1 LNGHVTPR
9 RKEINTVKFNHRTET
24 AAAFF
29 RSPIGRR
36 VGMLGVATAAIAGIA
51 VGPAAASHSAAPV
64 DKAASVASTT
74 GTFANTVRAPH
85 APATTPA
92 SHTLA
97 THAPAA
103 KATAKRA
110 PASHAPAAKATAKR
124 APAPHKPAVKVPSTK
139 MLLPKTV
146 HGAQA
151 SFKPTAAQKRNAA
164 AIVKAGMDLKLPPRA
179 MVMAVACS
187 LQESSLH
194 NYGNLG
200 NRNDHDSLGLFQQR
214 PSSGWGS
221 PAQVTN
227 AHHAAQSFMNRLV
240 KIHNWQHMPLTRAV
254 QKVQVSAFPQ
264 AYAKWEKFA
273 ASLVA
278 GAYATDAS
286 HAAAG
291 AAHAAGAVH
300 APGK

>member
-1 LNGHVTPR
+1 
-9 RKEINTVKFNHRTET
+9 VKFNHRTET

-51 VGPAAASHSAAPV
+51 VGPAAASHTTAPV

-74 GTFANTVRAPH
+74 GTVAQSVRTPH

-92 SHTLA
+92 GHAPA
-97 THAPAA
+97 THTPAA
-103 KATAKRA
+103 KATAK
-110 PASHAPAAKATAKR
+110 H
-124 APAPHKPAVKVPSTK
+124 APAPHKPAVKVPSRK
-139 MLLPKTV
+139 ALLPKTV
-146 HGAQA
+146 HGPQA

-164 AIVKAGMDLKLPPRA
+164 AIVKAAKDMKLPPRA

-200 NRNDHDSLGLFQQR
+200 SHNDHDSLGLFQQR

-227 AHHAAQSFMNRLV
+227 PHHAAQSFLKRLV
-240 KIHNWQHMPLTRAV
+240 KIHNWQHLPLTIAV

-278 GAYATDAS
+278 GTYAADAS
-286 HAAAG
+286 HAATN
-291 AAHAAGAVH
+291 AAHAASAVH

>member
-1 LNGHVTPR
+1 M
-9 RKEINTVKFNHRTET
+9 KFNHRTEA

-51 VGPAAASHSAAPV
+51 VGPAAASHTSAPV

-74 GTFANTVRAPH
+74 GTHANSVRAAH
-85 APATTPA
+85 VPATTP
-92 SHTLA
+92 T

-103 KATAKRA
+103 KAPAAK
-110 PASHAPAAKATAKR
+110 APAAK
-124 APAPHKPAVKVPSTK
+124 APAPHKPAVKVPSTRA
-139 MLLPKTV
+139 LLPKTV
-146 HGAQA
+146 HGPQA

-164 AIVKAGMDLKLPPRA
+164 AIVKAAKDMKLPPRA

-214 PSSGWGS
+214 PSSGWGT
-221 PAQVTN
+221 PAQVTDP
-227 AHHAAQSFMNRLV
+227 HHATQSFLKRLV
-240 KIHNWQHMPLTRAV
+240 KIHNWQHLPLTVAV

-278 GAYATDAS
+278 GTYAADAS
-286 HAAAG
+286 HAATN
-291 AAHAAGAVH
+291 AAHAASAVH

>member
-1 LNGHVTPR
+1 
-9 RKEINTVKFNHRTET
+9 
-24 AAAFF
+24 
-29 RSPIGRR
+29 
-36 VGMLGVATAAIAGIA
+36 M
-51 VGPAAASHSAAPV
+51 
-64 DKAASVASTT
+64 
-74 GTFANTVRAPH
+74 
-85 APATTPA
+85 
-92 SHTLA
+92 
-97 THAPAA
+97 
-103 KATAKRA
+103 
-110 PASHAPAAKATAKR
+110 
-124 APAPHKPAVKVPSTK
+124 KVPSTK
-139 MLLPKTV
+139 ALLPKTV

-164 AIVKAGMDLKLPPRA
+164 AIVKAAKDMKLPPRA

-221 PAQVTN
+221 PAQVTDP
-227 AHHAAQSFMNRLV
+227 HHATQSFLKRLV
-240 KIHNWQHMPLTRAV
+240 KIHNWQHMPLTVAV

-278 GAYATDAS
+278 GTYAADAA
-286 HAAAG
+286 HAATS

>member
-1 LNGHVTPR
+1 VNLH
-9 RKEINTVKFNHRTET
+9 HHTET

-36 VGMLGVATAAIAGIA
+36 VGMLGVATAAIVGVA
-51 VGPAAASHSAAPV
+51 VGPAAAANSSAPE
-64 DKAASVASTT
+64 K
-74 GTFANTVRAPH
+74 
-85 APATTPA
+85 APATVSWATGTPA
-92 SHTLA
+92 ATAHV
-97 THAPAA
+97 THAPVA
-103 KATAKRA
+103 KLTGK
-110 PASHAPAAKATAKR
+110 HAPV
-124 APAPHKPAVKVPSTK
+124 PHPRAVKVPSTRA
-139 MLLPKTV
+139 LLPQTV

-227 AHHAAQSFMNRLV
+227 AHHAAQSFMKRLV

>member
-1 LNGHVTPR
+1 
-9 RKEINTVKFNHRTET
+9 VKFSHRTET

-29 RSPIGRR
+29 RSPIARR

-51 VGPAAASHSAAPV
+51 VGPAAGSHTAAPA

-74 GTFANTVRAPH
+74 GTFANSVH
-85 APATTPA
+85 
-92 SHTLA
+92 A
-97 THAPAA
+97 THTATAPAA
-103 KATAKRA
+103 HSPAVKPLAA
-110 PASHAPAAKATAKR
+110 PAKH
-124 APAPHKPAVKVPSTK
+124 APAPHKPAVKVPSK
-139 MLLPKTV
+139 KALLPKVV
-146 HGAQA
+146 HGPQA
-151 SFKPTAAQKRNAA
+151 SFKPNATQKRNAA
-164 AIVKAGMDLKLPPRA
+164 AIVKAAKDMKLPPRA

-200 NRNDHDSLGLFQQR
+200 SHNDHDSLGLFQQR

-227 AHHAAQSFMNRLV
+227 PHHAAQSFLKRLV
-240 KIHNWQHMPLTRAV
+240 KIHNWQHMPLTQAV

-278 GAYATDAS
+278 GAYAADAS
-286 HAAAG
+286 HAAHA

>member
-1 LNGHVTPR
+1 MKLRH
-9 RKEINTVKFNHRTET
+9 HTET

-36 VGMLGVATAAIAGIA
+36 VGTLGVATAAIVGVA
-51 VGPAAASHSAAPV
+51 VGPAAAANSSAP
-64 DKAASVASTT
+64 DK
-74 GTFANTVRAPH
+74 
-85 APATTPA
+85 APATVSWATGTPA
-92 SHTLA
+92 STAYA
-97 THAPAA
+97 THAPAVKSSAA
-103 KATAKRA
+103 KATAK
-110 PASHAPAAKATAKR
+110 H
-124 APAPHKPAVKVPSTK
+124 APAPHKPAVKVPSRK
-139 MLLPKTV
+139 ALLPKTV
-146 HGAQA
+146 HGPQA

-164 AIVKAGMDLKLPPRA
+164 AIVKAAKDMKLPPRA

-200 NRNDHDSLGLFQQR
+200 SHNDHDSLGLFQQR

-227 AHHAAQSFMNRLV
+227 PHHAAQSFLKRLV
-240 KIHNWQHMPLTRAV
+240 KIHNWQHLPLTIAV

-278 GAYATDAS
+278 GTYAADAS
-286 HAAAG
+286 HAATN
-291 AAHAAGAVH
+291 AAHAASAVH

>member
-1 LNGHVTPR
+1 VNLH
-9 RKEINTVKFNHRTET
+9 HHTET

-36 VGMLGVATAAIAGIA
+36 VSMLGVATAAIAGIA
-51 VGPAAASHSAAPV
+51 VGPAAGSHSAAPV

-74 GTFANTVRAPH
+74 GTVAKSVPAAH

-92 SHTLA
+92 SHT
-97 THAPAA
+97 PAA
-103 KATAKRA
+103 KA
-110 PASHAPAAKATAKR
+110 PAAHAPV
-124 APAPHKPAVKVPSTK
+124 PHKPAVKVPSTRA
-139 MLLPKTV
+139 LLPKTV

-151 SFKPTAAQKRNAA
+151 SFKANAAQKRNAA
-164 AIVKAGMDLKLPPRA
+164 AIVKAAKDMKLPPRA

-200 NRNDHDSLGLFQQR
+200 SHNDHDSLGLFQQR

-221 PAQVTN
+221 PAQVTDP
-227 AHHAAQSFMNRLV
+227 HHAAQSFLKRLV
-240 KIHNWQHMPLTRAV
+240 KIHNWQHLPLTMAV

-278 GAYATDAS
+278 GAYAADAS
-286 HAAAG
+286 HAATS

>member
-1 LNGHVTPR
+1 MNLH
-9 RKEINTVKFNHRTET
+9 HHTET

-36 VGMLGVATAAIAGIA
+36 VGMLGVATAAIVGVA
-51 VGPAAASHSAAPV
+51 VGPAAAAHSSAPE
-64 DKAASVASTT
+64 K
-74 GTFANTVRAPH
+74 
-85 APATTPA
+85 APATVSWATGTPPSTA
-92 SHTLA
+92 VH
-97 THAPAA
+97 HPRPGGEDPAA
-103 KATAKRA
+103 KATATHTPAKPVA
-110 PASHAPAAKATAKR
+110 P
-124 APAPHKPAVKVPSTK
+124 VKVPSTK
-139 MLLPKTV
+139 ALLPKTL
-146 HGAQA
+146 HGPQA

-164 AIVKAGMDLKLPPRA
+164 AIVKAAKDMKLPPRA

-214 PSSGWGS
+214 PSSGWGT
-221 PAQVTN
+221 PAQVTDP
-227 AHHAAQSFMNRLV
+227 HHATQSFLKRLV
-240 KIHNWQHMPLTRAV
+240 KIHNWQHMPLTIAV

-278 GAYATDAS
+278 GTYAADAS
-286 HAAAG
+286 HAAAS

>member
-1 LNGHVTPR
+1 
-9 RKEINTVKFNHRTET
+9 VKFNHRTET

-51 VGPAAASHSAAPV
+51 VGPAAASHTAAPV
-64 DKAASVASTT
+64 DKAAAVASTT
-74 GTFANTVRAPH
+74 GTVAKSVRAPH
-85 APATTPA
+85 ALATTP
-92 SHTLA
+92 T
-97 THAPAA
+97 THAPATHVPA
-103 KATAKRA
+103 KHVPAKHVPAKHAAAKRT
-110 PASHAPAAKATAKR
+110 PT
-124 APAPHKPAVKVPSTK
+124 VKVPATRA
-139 MLLPKTV
+139 LLPKTV

-164 AIVKAGMDLKLPPRA
+164 AIVKAGRDMKLPPRA

-200 NRNDHDSLGLFQQR
+200 SHNDHDSLGLFQQR

-227 AHHAAQSFMNRLV
+227 PQHATQSFLKRLV
-240 KIHNWQHMPLTRAV
+240 KIHNWQHMPLTQAV

-278 GAYATDAS
+278 GAYAADAS
-286 HAAAG
+286 HAATA

>member
-1 LNGHVTPR
+1 VNLH
-9 RKEINTVKFNHRTET
+9 HHTET

-36 VGMLGVATAAIAGIA
+36 VGMLGVATAAIVGVA
-51 VGPAAASHSAAPV
+51 VGPAAAANSSAPE
-64 DKAASVASTT
+64 K
-74 GTFANTVRAPH
+74 
-85 APATTPA
+85 APATVSWAAGTPA
-92 SHTLA
+92 
-97 THAPAA
+97 HAAHA
-103 KATAKRA
+103 SAVKLSVKRA
-110 PASHAPAAKATAKR
+110 PARHIPAIR
-124 APAPHKPAVKVPSTK
+124 VPSTRA
-139 MLLPKTV
+139 LLPQTV

-227 AHHAAQSFMNRLV
+227 AHHAAQSFMKRLV

>member
-1 LNGHVTPR
+1 MNLRH
-9 RKEINTVKFNHRTET
+9 HTET
-24 AAAFF
+24 AATFF

-36 VGMLGVATAAIAGIA
+36 VGMLGVTTAAIFGVA
-51 VGPAAASHSAAPV
+51 VGPAAAAHSSAPE
-64 DKAASVASTT
+64 K
-74 GTFANTVRAPH
+74 
-85 APATTPA
+85 APATVSWATGTPA
-92 SHTLA
+92 ATAYA
-97 THAPAA
+97 THAPAVKSSAA
-103 KATAKRA
+103 KATAK
-110 PASHAPAAKATAKR
+110 H
-124 APAPHKPAVKVPSTK
+124 APAPHKPAVKVPSTHA
-139 MLLPKTV
+139 LLPKTV
-146 HGAQA
+146 HGPQA

-164 AIVKAGMDLKLPPRA
+164 AIVKAAKDMKLPPRA

-227 AHHAAQSFMNRLV
+227 PHHAAQSFLKRLV
-240 KIHNWQHMPLTRAV
+240 KIHNWQHMPLTLAV

-278 GAYATDAS
+278 GTYAADAS
-286 HAAAG
+286 HAATS
-291 AAHAAGAVH
+291 AAHAASAVH

>member
-1 LNGHVTPR
+1 VNLH
-9 RKEINTVKFNHRTET
+9 HHTET

-36 VGMLGVATAAIAGIA
+36 VGMLGVATAAIVGVA
-51 VGPAAASHSAAPV
+51 VGPAAAANSSAPE
-64 DKAASVASTT
+64 K
-74 GTFANTVRAPH
+74 
-85 APATTPA
+85 APATVSWAA
-92 SHTLA
+92 SAPTTAAHV

-103 KATAKRA
+103 PKAW
-110 PASHAPAAKATAKR
+110 AKR
-124 APAPHKPAVKVPSTK
+124 APAPHTPVVKVPATRA
-139 MLLPKTV
+139 LLPKTV

-164 AIVKAGMDLKLPPRA
+164 AIVKAGADMKLPPRA

-200 NRNDHDSLGLFQQR
+200 SRNDHDSLGLFQQR

-227 AHHAAQSFMNRLV
+227 AHHAAQSFLKSLV
-240 KIHNWQHMPLTRAV
+240 KIHNWQHMPLTLAV

-278 GAYATDAS
+278 GAYAADAS
-286 HAAAG
+286 HAATQ
-291 AAHAAGAVH
+291 AAHAAGAV
-300 APGK
+300 APHK

>member
-1 LNGHVTPR
+1 MKLH
-9 RKEINTVKFNHRTET
+9 HHTET

-36 VGMLGVATAAIAGIA
+36 VGMLGVATAAIVGVA
-51 VGPAAASHSAAPV
+51 VGPAAAANPSAPEKAPATVSWATGTPATSAPV
-64 DKAASVASTT
+64 AA
-74 GTFANTVRAPH
+74 H
-85 APATTPA
+85 APAVKPLSAPA
-92 SHTLA
+92 K
-97 THAPAA
+97 HAPA
-103 KATAKRA
+103 KR
-110 PASHAPAAKATAKR
+110 T
-124 APAPHKPAVKVPSTK
+124 PAVKVPSTRA
-139 MLLPKTV
+139 LLPTAV

-227 AHHAAQSFMNRLV
+227 AHHAAQSFMKRLV

-278 GAYATDAS
+278 GAYAADAS
-286 HAAAG
+286 HAAAQ
-291 AAHAAGAVH
+291 AAHAASAVP

>member
-1 LNGHVTPR
+1 MYLRLNGRIGPQ
-9 RKEINTVKFNHRTET
+9 RKEPNTVNLHHHTET
-24 AAAFF
+24 ATALL
-29 RSPIGRR
+29 RSPTGRR
-36 VGMLGVATAAIAGIA
+36 VGMLGVATAAIIGVA
-51 VGPAAASHSAAPV
+51 VGPAATANSATPHTAAPTATV
-64 DKAASVASTT
+64 SWAT
-74 GTFANTVRAPH
+74 GTPTTTSHTPTGPAPQAPQAPH
-85 APATTPA
+85 APTVK
-92 SHTLA
+92 
-97 THAPAA
+97 APA
-103 KATAKRA
+103 K
-110 PASHAPAAKATAKR
+110 HA
-124 APAPHKPAVKVPSTK
+124 PAVKVPSTK
-139 MLLPKTV
+139 ALLPHAA
-146 HGAQA
+146 HGPQA

-164 AIVKAGMDLKLPPRA
+164 AIVKAAKDMKLPPRA

-227 AHHAAQSFMNRLV
+227 PHHAAQSFLKRLV
-240 KIHNWQHMPLTRAV
+240 KIHNWQHMPLTLAV

-278 GAYATDAS
+278 GSYAADAH
-286 HAAAG
+286 HAANA
-291 AAHAAGAVH
+291 AAHAATTVP

>member
-1 LNGHVTPR
+1 
-9 RKEINTVKFNHRTET
+9 VKFHHHTET

-36 VGMLGVATAAIAGIA
+36 VGMLGVATAAIVGVA
-51 VGPAAASHSAAPV
+51 VGPAAAANSSAAE
-64 DKAASVASTT
+64 KAPATVSWAT
-74 GTFANTVRAPH
+74 GTPATTAPAAAH
-85 APATTPA
+85 APAVKPLSTPA
-92 SHTLA
+92 KH
-97 THAPAA
+97 
-103 KATAKRA
+103 
-110 PASHAPAAKATAKR
+110 
-124 APAPHKPAVKVPSTK
+124 APAPHTPAVKVPSTK
-139 MLLPKTV
+139 ALLPKAI
-146 HGAQA
+146 HGPQA

-164 AIVKAGMDLKLPPRA
+164 AIVKAAKDMKLPPRA

-200 NRNDHDSLGLFQQR
+200 SHNDHDSLGLFQQR

-221 PAQVTN
+221 PAQVTDP
-227 AHHAAQSFMNRLV
+227 HHAAQSFLKRLV
-240 KIHNWQHMPLTRAV
+240 KIHNWQHMPLTNAV

-278 GAYATDAS
+278 GSYAADAA
-286 HAAAG
+286 HAAHA
-291 AAHAAGAVH
+291 AAHAAGAV